1 MQRLTDF
8 LNQVFC
14 PMEKNKASKK
24 KQVFILFFVY
34 SHYSKFTVIVN
45 NFTLNVHSYVGSY
58 FSAKNYNH
66 VRIFHMFTVLDLMK
80 INKELNA
87 LYFNRA

>member
-1 MQRLTDF
+1 
-8 LNQVFC
+8 
-14 PMEKNKASKK
+14 MEKNKASKK

-34 SHYSKFTVIVN
+34 SHYSN
-45 NFTLNVHSYVGSY
+45 CYCQQLYSRCSYVGSY